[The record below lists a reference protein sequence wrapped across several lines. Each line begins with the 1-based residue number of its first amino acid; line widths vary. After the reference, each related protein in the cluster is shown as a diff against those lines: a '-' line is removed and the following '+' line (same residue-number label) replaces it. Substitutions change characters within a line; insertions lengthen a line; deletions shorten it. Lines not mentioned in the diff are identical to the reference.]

1 MTSVGGPCAPGK
13 GRVWPFVIE
22 QGGRLAPQAE
32 ALLRLWAQANAGD
45 CEPGGHALSP
55 AAISHLRS
63 SMQLITTVLQ
73 GWRVQRAHQAAEW
86 LVFQEASAAS
96 AAAAAGGRSRA
107 AAVWSRAGMLPG
119 RTRSEAPRAVFPLV
133 GGPALLVDLD
143 PVALA
148 LTGEA
153 WTQPC

>member
-1 MTSVGGPCAPGK
+1 
-13 GRVWPFVIE
+13 
-22 QGGRLAPQAE
+22 
-32 ALLRLWAQANAGD
+32 
-45 CEPGGHALSP
+45 
-55 AAISHLRS
+55 
-63 SMQLITTVLQ
+63 MQLITTVLQ
-73 GWRVQRAHQAAEW
+73 RWRVQRAHQAAEW
-86 LVFQEASAAS
+86 LVFQEAS